1 MAEVMVMVMVLALV
15 PAQTPLLI
23 RSDSQAAIGA
33 LGGLQRKDPKRP
45 WRKSSMALL
54 LEWSRSWFSQHWETL
69 SLEWVKGHSGDSGNE
84 AADELAEQ
92 GHDVT
97 ERTWSLQ
104 LGPPPG
110 LEWWACWKRQPTI
123 RRPGRMVTLIEQE
136 WMATRLLEQIQVAH
150 PEYRIHQRELTALLK
165 ALGWFAMGDGMYT
178 PRRSFGKTSECD
190 SSERSLGLK
199 LLLGNIPVMQRQSMW
214 YAGAY
219 PEREMSHC
227 PKSHCGEEP
236 ATQLENRVAPV
247 RDSEV
252 DAETYSQEDME
263 PRPRI
268 IGSREEAPLE
278 SMAHYLECNSGDP
291 PPNRPKDK
299 SAAEIWKYDFRTR
312 HNSFVGFS
320 TWDWEEVQHILARQ
334 LHPGQTLNHQ
344 VPHQS
349 RQQSRISRRSGTG
362 WWERLCRVLPLRK
375 ALLKFNLDS
384 VDETLT
390 KFGTSRIQGLEDEAI
405 KRRRERDGPN
415 VLSSPP
421 NRIFLKIFDWLF
433 SGLCP
438 LLWIAAV
445 FVWISWKPLGNPAN
459 PQYLALDVTIFLVI
473 ALQASFSA
481 YQEWTTSRIMASITS
496 MLPTETI
503 VTRNGAMSTIV

>member
-278 SMAHYLECNSGDP
+278 SMAHYLE
-291 PPNRPKDK
+291 
-299 SAAEIWKYDFRTR
+299 
-312 HNSFVGFS
+312 
-320 TWDWEEVQHILARQ
+320 
-334 LHPGQTLNHQ
+334 
-344 VPHQS
+344 
-349 RQQSRISRRSGTG
+349 
-362 WWERLCRVLPLRK
+362 
-375 ALLKFNLDS
+375 
-384 VDETLT
+384 
-390 KFGTSRIQGLEDEAI
+390 
-405 KRRRERDGPN
+405 
-415 VLSSPP
+415 
-421 NRIFLKIFDWLF
+421 
-433 SGLCP
+433 
-438 LLWIAAV
+438 
-445 FVWISWKPLGNPAN
+445 
-459 PQYLALDVTIFLVI
+459 
-473 ALQASFSA
+473 
-481 YQEWTTSRIMASITS
+481 
-496 MLPTETI
+496 
-503 VTRNGAMSTIV
+503 